1 MQGMYFLGGG
11 MVLLS
16 ITGAGIYASSKVKS
30 AEDFSTG
37 GRRANSLLVAG
48 TLMGTMVGGAAT
60 IGTAQVAFRFGL
72 SGWWFC
78 LGAGIGFLLL
88 TSQLGRRLYESATET
103 IPQVLAKT
111 YGNQISPIVAV
122 FTSFGIYFSFVANT
136 LAFVALCSSIL
147 HTSPMHAA
155 ILETLLVLAYVLF
168 GGVWGTGL
176 AGIIK
181 VVFVYAA
188 LLYCGVVA
196 YIRVGGVSGL
206 GTAFSFHPWF
216 SLFGRGYGV
225 DLAAGFSMLLGVLST
240 QTYFQ
245 AIASARNFK
254 AAKQG
259 ALISAV
265 VTPLV
270 GIGAVVVGLYMRSAF
285 PATPSAEV
293 LPAFALLFLPPML
306 AGAVVATLL
315 VAVIG
320 CSAGLALGMSTMFTL
335 DIYRQHLRPAASQK
349 ELLLVQRASL
359 LAVCLGTLLFVNG
372 SAGSLI
378 LDWSFLSMGLRGCT
392 VLFPLLAA
400 MFLPGWVTPKAGC
413 AAAFFGPMTSFV
425 WHVVCPRGID
435 PLYPGLLASLATLVV
450 VSVLAKS
457 RIVEILWRATHKDAP
472 SAGRP

>member
-1 MQGMYFLGGG
+1 
-11 MVLLS
+11 
-16 ITGAGIYASSKVKS
+16 
-30 AEDFSTG
+30 
-37 GRRANSLLVAG
+37 
-48 TLMGTMVGGAAT
+48 
-60 IGTAQVAFRFGL
+60 
-72 SGWWFC
+72 
-78 LGAGIGFLLL
+78 
-88 TSQLGRRLYESATET
+88 
-103 IPQVLAKT
+103 
-111 YGNQISPIVAV
+111 
-122 FTSFGIYFSFVANT
+122 
-136 LAFVALCSSIL
+136 
-147 HTSPMHAA
+147 
-155 ILETLLVLAYVLF
+155 
-168 GGVWGTGL
+168 
-176 AGIIK
+176 
-181 VVFVYAA
+181 
-188 LLYCGVVA
+188 
-196 YIRVGGVSGL
+196 
-206 GTAFSFHPWF
+206 
-216 SLFGRGYGV
+216 
-225 DLAAGFSMLLGVLST
+225 
-240 QTYFQ
+240 
-245 AIASARNFK
+245 
-254 AAKQG
+254 
-259 ALISAV
+259 
-265 VTPLV
+265 
-270 GIGAVVVGLYMRSAF
+270 
-285 PATPSAEV
+285 
-293 LPAFALLFLPPML
+293 ML

-435 PLYPGLLASLATLVV
+435 PLYPGLLASLSTLVV